1 MGILIQDLR
10 YCLRMLAKDLGFT
23 AVVVLSL
30 ALGIGAN
37 TTIFSFVNALLFRP
51 PAVESGGRLLEL
63 WQRNTKGSGLGEYMP
78 LSYPGYIYYRDHN
91 HVFSGLLA
99 FDGEMRPVSWSR
111 SAEGGLIHGQLLS
124 GDFFPVLGVNPAL
137 GRTFLPEEDRTP
149 APHRAIVLTHA

>member
-1 MGILIQDLR
+1 MTLGGRHMGILLQDLR
-10 YCLRMLAKDLGFT
+10 YGLRMLAKDLGFT

-91 HVFSGLLA
+91 QVFSSLLA
-99 FDGEMRPVSWSR
+99 FDGEMRPVSWGR
-111 SAEGGLIHGQLLS
+111 SATGGLVQGQLVS
-124 GDFFPVLGVNPAL
+124 GNFFSVLGVKPVM
-137 GRTFLPEEDRTP
+137 GRTFLPEEGGIP
-149 APHRAIVLTHA
+149 